1 MLSAVKVAARL
12 GIHRSAVAELAR
24 AGIING
30 QKIGISW
37 AFDDQDVE
45 LFCQIN
51 GVGQRQPKTEEKG
64 TPDGTE

>member
-24 AGIING
+24 VGIISG

-37 AFDDQDVE
+37 AFDDQDVDR
-45 LFCQIN
+45 FCQIN
-51 GVGQRQPKTEEKG
+51 GVGQRQPKPEEKG
-64 TPDGTE
+64 KSDGTE

>member
-37 AFDDQDVE
+37 AFDDQDVDR
-45 LFCQIN
+45 FCKIN
-51 GVGQRQPKTEEKG
+51 GVGQCQPKPEEKG
-64 TPDGTE
+64 KSDGTE